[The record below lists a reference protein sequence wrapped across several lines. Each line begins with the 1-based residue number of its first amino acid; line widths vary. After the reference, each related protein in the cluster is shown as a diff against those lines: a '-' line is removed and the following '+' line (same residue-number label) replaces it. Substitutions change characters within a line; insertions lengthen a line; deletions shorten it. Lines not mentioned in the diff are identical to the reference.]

1 LFNENGE
8 VIGVINAK
16 LKDAENV
23 GYALKSSYLLTF
35 LKNVD
40 NFQLDKTEVAPLSAM
55 PLSEKV
61 TKLKGFIFIVK
72 AE

>member
-1 LFNENGE
+1 
-8 VIGVINAK
+8 
-16 LKDAENV
+16 
-23 GYALKSSYLLTF
+23 LTF